1 MNNTINAEVTEP
13 LAVVIDD
20 PNLFD
25 AADLLDPCPPLD
37 ELVSPAIAKQLLD
50 DEAQIDSVE

>member
-37 ELVSPAIAKQLLD
+37 ELVSSEIAKQLLEE
-50 DEAQIDSVE
+50 EAQLKPTE

>member
-1 MNNTINAEVTEP
+1 MSNSINTEVTEP

-37 ELVSPAIAKQLLD
+37 ELVSAEIAKQLLD